1 MTKKHETVPVDKLRW
16 TCDVHTIKEYLA
28 KKGKSIP
35 AILGQDRAVL
45 AIEVG
50 LDMEFPGYNLY
61 VAGAPGTG
69 RTTTVRHLLDRR
81 KNKKQPP
88 PDICYVNNFKNPDMP
103 IVLTLPHGDG
113 NKFKTEMADLVHH
126 LRVAIPKVFDSD
138 EYRLKREAVS
148 KKFEDKQRDLV
159 RDLEKKAKKQNFAL
173 VQVQVGPF
181 TKPDVLPII
190 NNQPIQLAQLQEL
203 VNAGTISQGQAEGIL
218 QHYEE
223 LTKELATAFKAT
235 QKLQKQIK
243 SELENL
249 DRQIIKPVVEDAIN
263 DIREK
268 FTGGKIMSYLDAVQE
283 SLLSRLALFRAKSE
297 ADESQQEKRPALKSH
312 HIDPYLEYQ
321 VNVIVDNSE
330 TKGAPVVFE
339 NTPSFAK
346 LFGTF
351 ERVMDS
357 HGQWRTDFTRIRA
370 GSLLMANGGFLVIY
384 ALDAL
389 LESGVWNNLKRVL
402 KNRKTEIQGY
412 DPYFMFAFSAIK
424 PEPIDINV
432 TVIMI
437 GDPFIYRIL
446 YDADQDFQ
454 KIFKIKADFDAVMK
468 NDRDNLAKYVE
479 FVKRISES
487 DKLLRF
493 DESAIA
499 AIAEYGVRLAGRTTK
514 LSTQF
519 NNIADLAREASFYAQ
534 QEQAEVVT
542 AENVDKAIAEGI
554 QRLNLIEDK
563 IQEMIKDGTI
573 MIDTEGQKI
582 GQVNGLSVLSLG
594 DYTFGRPSRI
604 TAQVAIGQAGI
615 INIERESALSGP
627 THDKGVLILS
637 GFLQGKFAQNKPL
650 AMSGSI
656 AFEQSYSGIDGDSA
670 SSTEIYALLS
680 RLADVPIRQDIAV
693 TGSVNQNGD
702 IQPIGG
708 VNEKIEGFYKVCQAK
723 GITGKQGVLIPRL
736 NVADLMLSKD
746 VVKAVAQEKFHIYPI
761 ESIDQGIEILTG
773 LPAGEKDEKGNYPQ
787 DSVYGKVDKKLES
800 YAERLRYY
808 MTRNM

>member
-1 MTKKHETVPVDKLRW
+1 MKINYETVPVEKLRW
-16 TCDVHTIKEYLA
+16 TCDVETIKEYLA

-35 AILGQDRAVL
+35 AILGQDRAVR

-61 VAGAPGTG
+61 VAGASGTG
-69 RTTTVRHLLDRR
+69 RTTTVRHLLNRR

-103 IVLTLPHGDG
+103 IVLTLPHGEG
-113 NKFKTEMADLVHH
+113 KKLKTEMADLVHH

-138 EYRLKREAVS
+138 EYREKREAVAE
-148 KKFEDKQRDLV
+148 KFDDNQRNIIA
-159 RDLEKKAKKQNFAL
+159 DLEKKAKKQNFAL

-190 NNQPIQLAQLQEL
+190 NNQPVQPAQLQEL
-203 VNAGTISQGQAEGIL
+203 VNAGTISQEQAEAIL
-218 QHYEE
+218 QNYEE
-223 LTKELATAFKAT
+223 LAKELAKTFKAT
-235 QKLQKQIK
+235 QKLQKQK
-243 SELENL
+243 KLELESL
-249 DRQIIKPVVEDAIN
+249 DRQIVKPMVEEAIN
-263 DIREK
+263 DVREK
-268 FTGGKIMSYLDAVQE
+268 FTGEKITGFLQAAQE
-283 SLLSRLALFRAKSE
+283 SLLSRLALFRGKSE
-297 ADESQQEKRPALKSH
+297 YEENQIEKKPALKSQ
-312 HIDPYLEYQ
+312 HIDPFLEYH

-339 NTPSFAK
+339 NAPSFAK

-351 ERVMDS
+351 ERVTDS
-357 HGQWRTDFTRIRA
+357 HGQWRTDFTKIRA
-370 GSLLMANGGFLVIY
+370 GSLLMANGGFLVVY
-384 ALDAL
+384 ALDVL
-389 LESGVWNNLKRVL
+389 LEPGVWNNLKRVL

-424 PEPIDINV
+424 PEPIDISV

-437 GDPFIYRIL
+437 GDSFLYRIL

-468 NDRDNLAKYVE
+468 NDKDNLAKYAE

-493 DESAIA
+493 DESGIA

-519 NNIADLAREASFYAQ
+519 NDIADLAREASFYAQ
-534 QEQAEVVT
+534 QEKADVIT
-542 AENVDKAIAEGI
+542 AEYVDKAIAESM
-554 QRLNLIEDK
+554 QRFNLIEDK

-573 MIDTEGQKI
+573 MIDTEGHKV

-650 AMSGSI
+650 AISASI

-680 RLADVPIRQDIAV
+680 RLADIPIRQDIAV

-708 VNEKIEGFYKVCQAK
+708 VNEKIEGFYKVCKAK
-723 GITGKQGVLIPRL
+723 GLTGKQGVLIPRL
-736 NVADLMLSKD
+736 NVADLMLSKE
-746 VVKAVAQEKFHIYPI
+746 VVKAVAQGKFHIYPT

-787 DSVYGKVDKKLES
+787 DSVYGRVDKKLES
-800 YAERLRYY
+800 FAERLRYY
-808 MTRNM
+808 MTRSI